1 MGHTKD
7 VVHAVERIAL
17 LEGITDEGLF
27 LLKTAALFHDAG
39 FLEQYDS
46 NEYIG
51 AKMASDLLP
60 KYGYTE
66 QHITTIVELIKVT
79 EIPHKPLNHLQ
90 EIMCD
95 ADLDYL
101 GRDDFQQIAN
111 NLKLELKTMD
121 KIKSDRKWDE
131 IQVSFLNKH
140 QYFTKTAINSREEKK
155 KENIASIL
163 AKFMPCVLAN

>member
-1 MGHTKD
+1 
-7 VVHAVERIAL
+7 
-17 LEGITDEGLF
+17 
-27 LLKTAALFHDAG
+27 
-39 FLEQYDS
+39 
-46 NEYIG
+46 
-51 AKMASDLLP
+51 
-60 KYGYTE
+60 
-66 QHITTIVELIKVT
+66 
-79 EIPHKPLNHLQ
+79 
-90 EIMCD
+90 MCD

-155 KENIASIL
+155 KENIAIIL
-163 AKFMPCVLAN
+163 ARLEENNYLD